1 MNSTPLHPAMVHVP
15 LGLAMLMPLLAAGF
29 AWALWTGRTRVRAWA
44 AVIVLQA
51 LLVAAG
57 FAAMK
62 TGEAEEDRVEAV
74 VQEGAL
80 HAHEARAEQFVW
92 AAAATL
98 GLAILVV
105 AVRRPDATRGLA
117 ALAVLGTVIVAG
129 LAVRA
134 GAAGGELVYVQGA
147 ASAYTTA
154 ARSDATPSTGP
165 TATAGE
171 SDEDDQGR

>member
-15 LGLAMLMPLLAAGF
+15 LGLAMLMPFLAAGF
-29 AWALWTGRTRVRAWA
+29 AWALWTGRTRPRAWVA
-44 AVIVLQA
+44 IIALQA
-51 LLVAAG
+51 LLVGAG

-62 TGEAEEDRVEAV
+62 TGEAEEDRVEAIV
-74 VQEGAL
+74 PEGAL
-80 HAHEARAEQFVW
+80 HQHEERAEQFAW

-105 AVRRPDATRGLA
+105 AVRRPNATRGLS
-117 ALAVLGTVIVAG
+117 ALAVLATVIVAG
-129 LAVRA
+129 LAVRV

-147 ASAYTTA
+147 AAAYTTS
-154 ARSDATPSTGP
+154 ARSDATPPAGP

-171 SDEDDQGR
+171 SDENEGR